1 MNKKVSKTLAAV
13 LSAAMAA
20 SAFAVSTGAA
30 FAAPNVSATIAPEE
44 VGITSAATGSSSYTL
59 PETDTE
65 LSQWADDVTLTVDGK
80 EVTPAS
86 VTITSK
92 PNKGWVSQNPNLA
105 VEKKGKI
112 ELIQGKNISQRQDV
126 TFTREVSIT
135 ATVEDGDHTPS
146 TVTVGSAQIELTV
159 AIYPDGYYFVIPRY
173 VYDLTKGEVIDSEYT
188 MGINQTLSVDTV
200 AVNTLTTDSGNDKAG
215 EVQWD
220 YNGYKTAS
228 SQITKEEYTSSNSNI
243 KITSGVVNDTNGNSN
258 STTVGTVA
266 AQDPSNVHTGETTIS
281 VKTGTDGLTDGTTV
295 VPTNKVQPL
304 TVNVEDYIQIGK
316 STATYNDVTI
326 DGSTWQAQATD
337 YTAKGQEQYGQADWT
352 KVVASNGNSG
362 YTVGPN
368 TEIKISDL
376 YLGTFTV
383 DSKAT
388 VNDITADN
396 GYVKAASADGQIT
409 INGTAGDVTAKGASV
424 RVASTTNG
432 YDATVGNV
440 EAASV
445 TVNGD
450 TSATSAGEYDS
461 VTVGDVKGTSISVT
475 TGEAT
480 YNGQTVGQGD
490 VTVGDIT
497 INDKTNA
504 KLTLEAGANV
514 NTMTLGTISGE
525 QGPFE
530 DCPYGAMLEV
540 KKGTFDLGD
549 LNYIGNV
556 KIGDEANVT
565 VGAIDTGNV
574 DTTAAAGTEQVKS
587 NAQVDVGRDAVLT
600 VSSLKT
606 ATLGNG
612 TGTIIAPAG
621 SVEVT
626 APKGTSNMTMIMPD
640 AEEGAVLY
648 RSTKNIG
655 GGLFKMPGVT
665 TVVSQ
670 EAGDNVYAYSAETLA
685 FQGIQL
691 DKTSLSVG
699 QADETL
705 TLSMVPQSTTLP
717 EGVTVQWSADKDSV
731 ELTPSADGLSCTIKA
746 VGYTAQ
752 NINGSNNV
760 TVRAQL
766 YKDGEI
772 YTGLWP
778 YLSSATCNVTL
789 TDKAPEAEPFTVK
802 VTDLNGNTTT
812 CAADGSTVIDV
823 PQSTSFRVE
832 MTSGTSFPES
842 QLDYHAANGDVA
854 GTNTISAWNGT
865 SGVYEVYAAGGVGEQ
880 ASMWANGQRIFQI
893 RVTSRPFTSDTT
905 MDFDLKVGN
914 TYTFA
919 INPNNKNAS
928 FTFNTANGDALQT
941 SIVKGAYPDANG
953 IYYCKVKATQAAGK
967 IGVYCTLDGVLYKV
981 FTVNTIA

>member
-44 VGITSAATGSSSYTL
+44 VGITSAATGSYSYTL
-59 PETDTE
+59 PTTKDE
-65 LSQWADDVTLTVDGK
+65 LSQWANNVTLTVDGK

-86 VTITSK
+86 VTITPK
-92 PNKGWVSQNPNLA
+92 PNKDWVSQNSNLA
-105 VEKKGKI
+105 VEKDGKI

-159 AIYPDGYYFVIPRY
+159 AIYPDGYYFVVPRY
-173 VYDLTKGEVIDSEYT
+173 VYDFTNGEVVDSEYT

-200 AVNTLTTDSGNDKAG
+200 AVNTLMTASGNDKVG
-215 EVQWD
+215 EVHWD
-220 YNGYKTAS
+220 YQGYKATS
-228 SQITKEEYTSSNSNI
+228 SQITNEEYTSSNSNI
-243 KITSGVVNDTNGNSN
+243 KITSGAVSGNGESG
-258 STTVGTVA
+258 STVVGTVA

-281 VKTGTDGLTDGTTV
+281 VKTGTYGLTDGKTV

-316 STATYNDVTI
+316 STSTYNDVTI
-326 DGSTWQAQATD
+326 DGSTWQAQGTD

-368 TEIKISDL
+368 TEIKISPL

-388 VNDITADN
+388 VNDITADD
-396 GYVKAASADGQIT
+396 GYVKAQGADGQIT
-409 INGTAGDVTAKGASV
+409 INGTAGDVTAKSASV
-424 RVASTTNG
+424 TVGSATNG

-440 EAASV
+440 EAKTV
-445 TVNGD
+445 TINGD
-450 TSATSAGEYDS
+450 QNATTAGEYDD
-461 VTVGDVKGTSISVT
+461 VTVGDVKGDAINVNAYD
-475 TGEAT
+475 AT
-480 YNGQTVGQGD
+480 YNGQTVGAGD

-504 KLTLEAGANV
+504 KLTLKAGKSV

-530 DCPYGAMLEV
+530 DCPYGAQLSV
-540 KKGTFDLGD
+540 TSGTFDLGD

-556 KIGDEANVT
+556 SIGDEANVT
-565 VGAIDTGNV
+565 AGAIDTGNV
-574 DTTAAAGTEQVKS
+574 DSTAAAGTEQVKS
-587 NAQVDVGRDAVLT
+587 AAQVNVGRDAVLT

-606 ATLGNG
+606 ATLGSG

-621 SVEVT
+621 GVEVT
-626 APKGTSNMTMIMPD
+626 APTGTSNMTMIMPD
-640 AEEGAVLY
+640 AEEGAALY

-665 TVVSQ
+665 TVVGQ
-670 EAGDNVYAYSAETLA
+670 EAGENVYVYSAETLA

-760 TVRAQL
+760 TVRAPL

-812 CAADGSTVIDV
+812 CAADGSTVIEV

-941 SIVKGAYPDANG
+941 SIVRGAYPDANG

>member
-20 SAFAVSTGAA
+20 SAFAMSTGAA

-44 VGITSAATGSSSYTL
+44 VGITNASTNYTL
-59 PETDTE
+59 PSTFGDWTKN
-65 LSQWADDVTLTVDGK
+65 VTLTVDGV
-80 EVTPAS
+80 EITPDS
-86 VTITSK
+86 SNVTISAK
-92 PNKGWVSQNPNLA
+92 SGKNWVSQNPSLA
-105 VEKKGKI
+105 TADAAGVVTVRTPS
-112 ELIQGKNISQRQDV
+112 NISQRQDV
-126 TFTREVSIT
+126 TFTREVSVEVKT
-135 ATVEDGDHTPS
+135 EDGDHGAS
-146 TVTVGSAQIELTV
+146 TITVGSAQLEMTV
-159 AIYPDGYYFVIPRY
+159 AIYPNGYYFIVPRQS
-173 VYDLTKGEVIDSEYT
+173 DFRDGSVIDSEYT
-188 MGINQTLSVDTV
+188 MGVNQTLSVDTIKV
-200 AVNTLTTDSGNDKAG
+200 GTSSVGLVD
-215 EVQWD
+215 W
-220 YNGYKTAS
+220 YNGPAGATPGYDS
-228 SQITKEEYTSSNSNI
+228 IYNEQFTSSNSNI
-243 KITSGVVNDTNGNSN
+243 QIANSGSATDGSR
-258 STTVGTVA
+258 VGEVQ
-266 AQDPSNVHTGETTIS
+266 AQNPNAVHTGETTIS
-281 VKTGTDGLTDGTTV
+281 LVTGSDNGVRDSSVAV
-295 VPTNKVQPL
+295 VTNAASIIPTNKIQPL
-304 TVNVEDYIQIGK
+304 TVKVEDYIQIGDTDAQTSFSNPVYVNTSGALTDQTN
-316 STATYNDVTI
+316 STSYSTVATED
-326 DGSTWQAQATD
+326 
-337 YTAKGQEQYGQADWT
+337 YGQADQT
-352 KVVASNGNSG
+352 TLVG
-362 YTVGPN
+362 YPVGAN
-368 TEIKISDL
+368 TEIKISDK
-376 YLGTFTV
+376 YTGTLTV
-383 DSKAT
+383 TAQAT

-396 GYVKAASADGQIT
+396 DYSKTVT
-409 INGTAGDVTAKGASV
+409 VNGTADSVTAKGATV
-424 RVASTTNG
+424 TVTPSTTAG
-432 YDATVGNV
+432 YDATAGNV
-440 EAASV
+440 EAKTINV
-445 TVNGD
+445 TGD
-450 TSATSAGEYDS
+450 STATTPGEYDD
-461 VTVGDVKGTSISVT
+461 VTVGDIKGDTISVK
-475 TGEAT
+475 AFDAA
-480 YNGQTVGQGD
+480 YNGQTVGAGN

-497 INDKTNA
+497 INDKTDA
-504 KLTLEAGANV
+504 KLTLTAGKTV

-530 DCPYGAMLEV
+530 DCPYGAQLSV
-540 KKGTFDLGD
+540 TSGTFDLGD

-556 KIGDEANVT
+556 SIGDEANVT
-565 VGAIDTGNV
+565 AGAIDTGNV
-574 DTTAAAGTEQVKS
+574 DAGTTNGTEKVAS
-587 NAQVDVGRDAVLT
+587 SARVNVGRDAVLT

-606 ATLGNG
+606 ATLGTG

-621 SVEVT
+621 GVEVT
-626 APKGTSNMTMIMPD
+626 APTGTSNMTMIMPD
-640 AEEGAVLY
+640 AEEGVALY
-648 RSTKNIG
+648 RSTKNYG

-670 EAGDNVYAYSAETLA
+670 EAGDNVFVYSAETLA

-812 CAADGSTVIDV
+812 CAADGSTVIEV

>member
-44 VGITSAATGSSSYTL
+44 VGITSTSTNYTL
-59 PETDTE
+59 PGAND
-65 LSQWADDVTLTVDGK
+65 LGAWKDNVTLTVDGV
-80 EVTPAS
+80 EIDPDDS
-86 VTITSK
+86 NVTITDK
-92 PNKGWVSQNPNLA
+92 GQGWVSQNPALA
-105 VEKKGKI
+105 TADSTGKVKI
-112 ELIQGKNISQRQDV
+112 AQQSNISQRQDV
-126 TFTREVSIT
+126 TFTREVSIEVT
-135 ATVEDGDHTPS
+135 TEDGDHGTS
-146 TVTVGSAQIELTV
+146 KVTVGSAQLEMTV
-159 AIYPDGYYFVIPRY
+159 AIYPEGYYFVLPRY
-173 VYDLTKGEVIDSEYT
+173 VVDTATVGSVVDSEYT
-188 MGINQTLSVDTV
+188 IGINQMASVDTYKATKDSSSSDKV
-200 AVNTLTTDSGNDKAG
+200 KWEYANITDEAF
-215 EVQWD
+215 
-220 YNGYKTAS
+220 
-228 SQITKEEYTSSNSNI
+228 TSSNSNI
-243 KITSGVVNDTNGNSN
+243 DI
-258 STTVGTVA
+258 TTVSAYGDIA
-266 AQDPSNVHTGETTIS
+266 AQDPSDVHTGEATIS
-281 VKTGTDGLTDGTTV
+281 LDAGLKD
-295 VPTNKVQPL
+295 NKVAVDSKKIQPL
-304 TVNVEDYIQIGK
+304 TLKVEDYIQLGRTP
-316 STATYNDVTI
+316 SVNA
-326 DGSTWQAQATD
+326 SASTD
-337 YTAKGQEQYGQADWT
+337 YIKDATLDGTKPMDSSANAKYTTTANAPYGQAT
-352 KVVASNGNSG
+352 TTTIGE

-368 TEIKISDL
+368 TEVKISPI
-376 YLGTFTV
+376 YQGTFTV
-383 DSKAT
+383 SSNTT

-396 GYVKAASADGQIT
+396 TYGKT
-409 INGTAGDVTAKGASV
+409 INVYGTAGDVTAKGASV
-424 RVASTTNG
+424 TVASTTNG

-440 EAASV
+440 EAAKV

-461 VTVGDVKGTSISVT
+461 VTVGDVKGTTISVK
-475 TGEAT
+475 TGETT

-497 INDKTNA
+497 INDKTDA
-504 KLTLEAGANV
+504 KLTLTAGKTV

-530 DCPYGAMLEV
+530 DCPYGAQLSV
-540 KKGTFDLGD
+540 TSGTFDLGD

-556 KIGDEANVT
+556 SIGDEANVT
-565 VGAIDTGNV
+565 AGAIDTGNV
-574 DTTAAAGTEQVKS
+574 DAGTTNGTEKVAS
-587 NAQVDVGRDAVLT
+587 SARVNVGRDAVLT

-606 ATLGNG
+606 ATLGTG

-621 SVEVT
+621 GVEVT
-626 APKGTSNMTMIMPD
+626 APTGTSNMTMIMPD
-640 AEEGAVLY
+640 AEEGVALY
-648 RSTKNIG
+648 RSTKNYG

-670 EAGDNVYAYSAETLA
+670 EAGDNVFVYSAETLA

-812 CAADGSTVIDV
+812 CAADGSTVIEV